1 MVLITSLWLPILLS
15 AVFVFI
21 ISSIIHTV
29 LTYHFTDFGKVP
41 QEDEVRESLGK
52 FNIPPGDY
60 IVPCPDTP
68 KGRNTPEFKEKIEK
82 GPIAFLTVLPNGQPN
97 MASSLMQWFVYSIII
112 GITAAYITGRV
123 LGPGAEYLE
132 VFRFAGTTAFAGY
145 SLALMQNSIWFSKS
159 WIATLKSMFDGL
171 IYSLLTAGTFGWLWP

>member
-21 ISSIIHTV
+21 ISSIIHTL
-29 LTYHFTDFGKVP
+29 LTYHNTDFGKVP
-41 QEDEVRESLGK
+41 QEEEVRDALGK

-60 IVPCPDTP
+60 VVPCPESS
-68 KGRNTPEFKEKIEK
+68 KQRNSPEFKEKLEK
-82 GPIAFLTVLPNGQPN
+82 GPVAFLTIMPNGDPG
-97 MASSLMQWFVYSIII
+97 MAKSLIQWFVYSVIV
-112 GITAAYITGRV
+112 GIMAAYITGRI

-132 VFRFAGTTAFAGY
+132 VFRFAGTTAFAAY
-145 SLALMQNSIWFSKS
+145 SLALLQNSIWYNKS
-159 WIATLKSMFDGL
+159 WSATLKSVFDGL